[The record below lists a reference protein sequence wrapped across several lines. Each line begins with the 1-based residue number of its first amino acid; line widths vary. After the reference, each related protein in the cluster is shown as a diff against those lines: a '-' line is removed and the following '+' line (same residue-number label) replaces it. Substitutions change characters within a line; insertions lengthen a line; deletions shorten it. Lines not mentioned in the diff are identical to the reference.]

1 MYKIDTFGFALSIA
15 LAFTFAFAYLA
26 WHGAATSKAF
36 SFCTSVAFAFRGVA
50 RLAIG
55 LILRWPLI
63 CSVPFMTLVFCIAS
77 K

>member
-1 MYKIDTFGFALSIA
+1 MYKIHTFRFALSITLA
-15 LAFTFAFAYLA
+15 LAFAFDLLA

-50 RLAIG
+50 KLVIG
-55 LILRWPLI
+55 LILRGPLI
-63 CSVPFMTLVFCIAS
+63 CSVPITTLVFCNAV